1 MVNMRIMVMD
11 MTMRNSLRITV
22 RKRMISIMVKKT
34 KVRNIFFYRVM
45 DSSIFFPMNW
55 TFQLNC
61 DRIRWISN
69 ERKNGKKQ
77 RMEKEEDKR
86 HDLCCSGPT
95 TASSTR

>member
-11 MTMRNSLRITV
+11 MTMRNSLRIRV

-69 ERKNGKKQ
+69 ERKNGKN
-77 RMEKEEDKR
+77 KEWKR
-86 HDLCCSGPT
+86 KKTKDMIS
-95 TASSTR
+95 AAQV

>member
-1 MVNMRIMVMD
+1 MVNMRIMVME
-11 MTMRNSLRITV
+11 MRNSLMITL
-22 RKRMISIMVKKT
+22 RKRMISIIVKKT
-34 KVRNIFFYRVM
+34 KVTTIFSHRVM

-77 RMEKEEDKR
+77 
-86 HDLCCSGPT
+86 
-95 TASSTR
+95 